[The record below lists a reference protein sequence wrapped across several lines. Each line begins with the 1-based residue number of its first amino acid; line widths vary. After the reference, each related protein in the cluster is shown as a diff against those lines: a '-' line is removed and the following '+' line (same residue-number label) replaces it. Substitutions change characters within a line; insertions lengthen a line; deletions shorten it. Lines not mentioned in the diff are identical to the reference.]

1 MKFCFFNPIPWPD
14 LSRRPDRWPFP
25 TDEFDPERCERLYRE
40 NIDQLVFA
48 EECGFDWIG
57 VGEDHMTAYGV
68 VPNPLLILSVV
79 AQRTKKVRLAVLGC
93 PLPLLNPIRVAEELA
108 MVDVLSNG
116 RLIAGFIRGVPQ
128 NYAAYNVPPAE
139 SRGRFAE
146 ADALI
151 RKAWTERDIFAWK
164 GEFYDF
170 PTVSIWPRPV
180 QQPHPTVL
188 YSANS
193 ETSAVF
199 AAERQALIGAIHLYS
214 RDAMDA
220 VARSAAAYRARSQE
234 LGHTPVPEHLLVGFS
249 TCIAESD
256 AQARDLLGPALDYQY
271 NVLSGTY
278 NAEKRRIAAQEPGY
292 GFSPVEEHPPTLDER
307 IERGMVLCGSP
318 KTVIEQIHA
327 ARERVGLGVISMHM
341 QVGNMANDDV
351 LSSMRWFHK
360 GVREAFTGSAI
371 A

>member
-1 MKFCFFNPIPWPD
+1 MSSAAGAW
-14 LSRRPDRWPFP
+14 SRVSSGACRRTTRPTTSRPPSPAGVSPRP
-25 TDEFDPERCERLYRE
+25 TR
-40 NIDQLVFA
+40 
-48 EECGFDWIG
+48 
-57 VGEDHMTAYGV
+57 
-68 VPNPLLILSVV
+68 
-79 AQRTKKVRLAVLGC
+79 
-93 PLPLLNPIRVAEELA
+93 
-108 MVDVLSNG
+108 
-116 RLIAGFIRGVPQ
+116 
-128 NYAAYNVPPAE
+128 
-139 SRGRFAE
+139 
-146 ADALI
+146 LI
-151 RKAWTERDIFAWK
+151 RKAWTEPDIFAWK

-220 VARSAAAYRARSQE
+220 VGRSAQGLPRAPAE
-234 LGHTPVPEHLLVGFS
+234 LGNTPAPEHLLVGFS
-249 TCIAESD
+249 TCIAETD
-256 AQARDLLGPALDYQY
+256 AEAQDTLGPALDYQY

-292 GFSPVEEHPPTLDER
+292 GFSPVEEHPPTLEER

-318 KTVIEQIHA
+318 RTVIDQIHA

-341 QVGNMANDDV
+341 QVGNMPNDAV
-351 LSSMRWFHK
+351 LNSMRWFNT
-360 GVREAFTGSAI
+360 GVRGAFGGGAG

>member
-1 MKFCFFNPIPWPD
+1 MKFCFFNPIPWPA
-14 LSRRPDRWPFP
+14 LSKRPDRWPFP
-25 TDEFDPERCERLYRE
+25 SDEFDPKRCERLYSE
-40 NIDQLVFA
+40 CIDQLVFA

-79 AQRTKKVRLAVLGC
+79 AQRTKKVRLAVLGA

-108 MVDVLSNG
+108 MVDVLSGG
-116 RLIAGFIRGVPQ
+116 RVVAGFIRGVPQ
-128 NYAAYNVPPAE
+128 NYAAYHVPPAE

-151 RKAWTERDIFAWK
+151 RKAWTEPDIFAWK

-170 PTVSIWPRPV
+170 PTVSLWPRPV

-220 VARSAAAYRARSQE
+220 VGRSAEAYRARAAE
-234 LGHTPVPEHLLVGFS
+234 LGNTPAPEHLLVGFS
-249 TCIAESD
+249 TCIAETD
-256 AQARDLLGPALDYQY
+256 AQAQDTLGPALDYQY

-292 GFSPVEEHPPTLDER
+292 GFSPVEEHPPTLEER

-318 KTVIEQIHA
+318 MTVIDQIHA

-341 QVGNMANDDV
+341 QVGNMPNDAV
-351 LSSMRWFHK
+351 LNSMRWFNK
-360 GVREAFTGSAI
+360 GVSGAFDAGTGA
-371 A
+371 